1 MKLHI
6 YEHCPFYVR
15 ARMIFGIK
23 KIPFE
28 LRVMSEAD
36 AETPTSM
43 VGKKIAPILEKDDG
57 TFMAGSRDIVHYV
70 DGQYGGRFLKGKGNA
85 SSVNSRLSWSTGKR
99 SMNRTSGFIPYCARS
114 RLSMTSDSVQRRATI
129 LISCLP

>member
-6 YEHCPFYVR
+6 YEHCPFCVR

-70 DGQYGGRFLKGKGNA
+70 DGQCGGRFLKGTGNA

>member
-1 MKLHI
+1 MKLYI
-6 YEHCPFYVR
+6 YEHCPFCVR

-70 DGQYGGRFLKGKGNA
+70 DGQCGGRFLKGTGNA
-85 SSVNSRLSWSTGKR
+85 SSVNSRLSWSTGKK

-114 RLSMTSDSVQRRATI
+114 RLSMTSDSVQRRASI

>member
-70 DGQYGGRFLKGKGNA
+70 DGQCGGRFLKGTGNA

>member
-28 LRVMSEAD
+28 LRAMPE

-57 TFMAGSRDIVHYV
+57 TFMAESMDIVHYV

-99 SMNRTSGFIPYCARS
+99 SMNRTSGFIHYCALS
-114 RLSMTSDSVQRRATI
+114 RLSMTSDSVQRRASI